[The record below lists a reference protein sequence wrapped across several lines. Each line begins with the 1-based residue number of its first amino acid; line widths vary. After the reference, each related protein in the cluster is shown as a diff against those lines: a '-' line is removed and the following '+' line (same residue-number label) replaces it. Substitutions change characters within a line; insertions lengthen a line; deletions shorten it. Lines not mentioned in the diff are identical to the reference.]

1 MNLLRPAIDAK
12 LLDSTIYN
20 DCQGRC
26 YYQTANSPDYPRL
39 VYSRV
44 SGVPDNAFAKKGESV
59 LIQFD
64 LYSLQ
69 SAGNQE
75 ILTMEADLIAL
86 FDDCTLT
93 LTGKNL
99 VGFERTGIMGPMN
112 EDVSALQ
119 DGTMMISHTAIDYTA
134 TYQAT

>member
-12 LLDSTIYN
+12 LFDSTIYN
-20 DCQGRC
+20 DVQGRC

-44 SGVPDNAFAKKGESV
+44 SSIPDNVFAKKGESV

-64 LYSLQ
+64 LYSMQ
-69 SAGNQE
+69 SAGDQE
-75 ILTMEADLIAL
+75 ILTMEQDLIAL

-99 VGFERTGIMGPMN
+99 VGFQRQNTVSMV
-112 EDVSALQ
+112 EDLSALG
-119 DGTMMISHTAIDYTA
+119 DGTVLVNHTAIDYEA
-134 TYQAT
+134 VYQAT